1 MTITADHT
9 LSPNEQL
16 EEWRDD
22 MVTLAFNAY
31 YGDHY
36 DTHSLAIVANALED
50 VRVRDVLIWYVSGVR
65 TEQLHDARAVL
76 RTMWEDGNQTAPV
89 ATFIAII
96 QIFLNDTD
104 EAMAWAGRALVKN
117 STYSLAHLCWVSL
130 INKLPASELK
140 PMFNAMDYETVRY
153 GS

>member
-31 YGDHY
+31 YGYQY
-36 DTHSLAIVANALED
+36 DTQTLAIVANALED

-65 TEQLHDARAVL
+65 TQQLHDARSIL
-76 RTMWEDGNQTAPV
+76 RTMWEEGNQTAPV

-104 EAMAWAGRALVKN
+104 EALAWTGRALTKN
-117 STYSLAHLCWVSL
+117 TDYSLAQLCWVSL
-130 INKLPASELK
+130 INKLPASALK
-140 PMFNAMDYETVRY
+140 PMFNEMEYETVRY